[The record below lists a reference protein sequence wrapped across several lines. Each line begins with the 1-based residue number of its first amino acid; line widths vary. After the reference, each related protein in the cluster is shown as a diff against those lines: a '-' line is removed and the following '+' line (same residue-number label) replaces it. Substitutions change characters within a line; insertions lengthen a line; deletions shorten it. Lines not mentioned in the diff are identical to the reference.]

1 MNTIRSYK
9 ALTIVSNVEQG
20 EMVKRLIK
28 ENKELQRLKEITEK
42 CVPGMIEIY
51 RFLKEMQYIS
61 DAPLNGIDD
70 GSGDFD
76 DYIQYS
82 KFIATIENLLASDT
96 L

>member
-1 MNTIRSYK
+1 MILKIQPLPVK
-9 ALTIVSNVEQG
+9 AVKQEVNKQQATTDVATQG
-20 EMVKRLIK
+20 LVPL
-28 ENKELQRLKEITEK
+28 LLKSI
-42 CVPGMIEIY
+42 I
-51 RFLKEMQYIS
+51 LKEMQYIS

>member
-9 ALTIVSNVEQG
+9 ALSIVSNVDQG

-42 CVPGMIEIY
+42 CAPGMREIY
-51 RFLKEMQYIS
+51 WFLKDCAAWS
-61 DAPLNGIDD
+61 DQPPNGIDD

-76 DYIQYS
+76 DYIRCS
-82 KFIATIENLLASDT
+82 KFIATIENFLSHY
-96 L
+96 

>member
-9 ALTIVSNVEQG
+9 ALSIVSNVDQG

-42 CVPGMIEIY
+42 CAPGMVEIY
-51 RFLKEMQYIS
+51 EFFEVWAACS
-61 DAPLNGIDD
+61 DQPPNGIDD

-76 DYIQYS
+76 DYFRCS
-82 KFIATIENLLASDT
+82 KFIATIENLLSHY
-96 L
+96 